1 MTLYSGVAVLFDG
14 ADYADALTSAQ
25 LGLTFQSLAD
35 RLEEI
40 ESRLVEIGTYY
51 QYDPATTSG
60 LDFGFKAGQGAE
72 RQPGLGDAGGH
83 GHPGR

>member
-1 MTLYSGVAVLFDG
+1 MVSNVTLYSGVAVLFDG

-40 ESRLVEIGTYY
+40 ESRLVAMGTYY
-51 QYDPATTSG
+51 QYDPDTTSG
-60 LDFGFKAGQGAE
+60 LDFGYQGRQGAK
-72 RQPGLGDAGGH
+72 
-83 GHPGR
+83 